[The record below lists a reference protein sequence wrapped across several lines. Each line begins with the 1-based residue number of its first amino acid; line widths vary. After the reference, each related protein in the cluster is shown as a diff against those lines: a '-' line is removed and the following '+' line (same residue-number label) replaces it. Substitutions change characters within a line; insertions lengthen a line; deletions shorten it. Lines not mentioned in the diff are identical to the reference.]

1 MRPTRPTWVSVF
13 FTLLPPLWAAT
24 SCSRAEPPLEERFCG
39 WRGGTLYQDLCT
51 MWGLCV
57 PHTRSPEAAL
67 LCCPSPPEGSA
78 SVGGSQHIFPFLRAA
93 YFPSGT
99 RKQPSASQLPISTP
113 PVASTLVP
121 CTSKCALATGRAA
134 GPLVNSLHPPLF
146 PELSVG
152 VFGACRWLPVMFSL
166 SGAGSQRQSCPSPSS
181 VSWLHVLVHFLSN
194 LNAGLCFCAG
204 ELALCKFQ
212 LSFPP

>member
-51 MWGLCV
+51 IWGLCV
-57 PHTRSPEAAL
+57 PHTRGSQAAL

-99 RKQPSASQLPISTP
+99 RKQPSASQLPISMS
-113 PVASTLVP
+113 PV
-121 CTSKCALATGRAA
+121 
-134 GPLVNSLHPPLF
+134 
-146 PELSVG
+146 
-152 VFGACRWLPVMFSL
+152 
-166 SGAGSQRQSCPSPSS
+166 PSPSPDIGPLHFQMCS
-181 VSWLHVLVHFLSN
+181 GHWEGSWPLGQLTTPSTFSRTFSWCFWCMPLAASDVFSLRGRLPAAVLSLSIQCI
-194 LNAGLCFCAG
+194 LASCPGSFSFKPKCRTLLLCW
-204 ELALCKFQ
+204 
-212 LSFPP
+212 